1 MNFDNLRIATKL
13 NLFVLLIMACV
24 AGAGLT
30 IAGGVR
36 SELISSRI
44 DELKAMTESAKGLA
58 AGLEAQVAAGSLTR
72 EQAKQGFARQLA
84 TMTYDQGQGYV
95 FAYTMDGDVVA
106 MPDAKLIGTNRLD
119 TLVDGRKVI
128 REIRD
133 SVVNSDEA
141 VLYYDYP
148 RAGETAAIPK
158 VSYATK
164 FPAWNMFLGT
174 GAYIDDVNAK
184 FRMAA
189 IAIAI
194 GVGLMALLIGA
205 AAWFVSQRITRPLA
219 SLQGCMR
226 RLAAGELEIDV
237 VGATRRDEVGEMAQ
251 AVGVF
256 KQNAIERRQLEA
268 ETAANRAAAEA
279 DRERAA
285 AERAKAAEEQAEV
298 VRRLG
303 DGLKTLAAGDLTIA
317 LNDGFT
323 ASYAQIRQ
331 DFNEA
336 VDKLKA
342 TLLAVVSS
350 AGAIETGTRE
360 ISTAADDL
368 ARRTEQQAASLEETA
383 AALTEITA
391 TVKKSASGA
400 NHARQVVASADEDA
414 KKSAVVVREAVEAMD
429 AIAQSSTQ
437 IGQIIGVIDEI
448 AFQTNLLALNAGVE
462 AARAGDAGKGF
473 AVVASEVRALA
484 QRSAEA
490 AKQIK
495 ELISKSS
502 TQVGHGVELVAET
515 GKALQRIMAQVSEIN
530 AVVSDIAA
538 GAHEQSTGLEQVNTA
553 INQMDLVTQQNASM
567 VEESTAA
574 SHSLSQETTQLADL
588 IGRFQV
594 GQAKPDDALRREL
607 QKAAPHAFRQPA
619 KTPAAVTP
627 AKASGA
633 PASRPA
639 SVAQKAVANGAPVSQ
654 GDWQEF

>member
-1 MNFDNLRIATKL
+1 
-13 NLFVLLIMACV
+13 
-24 AGAGLT
+24 
-30 IAGGVR
+30 
-36 SELISSRI
+36 
-44 DELKAMTESAKGLA
+44 
-58 AGLEAQVAAGSLTR
+58 
-72 EQAKQGFARQLA
+72 
-84 TMTYDQGQGYV
+84 
-95 FAYTMDGDVVA
+95 
-106 MPDAKLIGTNRLD
+106 
-119 TLVDGRKVI
+119 
-128 REIRD
+128 
-133 SVVNSDEA
+133 
-141 VLYYDYP
+141 
-148 RAGETAAIPK
+148 
-158 VSYATK
+158 
-164 FPAWNMFLGT
+164 
-174 GAYIDDVNAK
+174 
-184 FRMAA
+184 
-189 IAIAI
+189 
-194 GVGLMALLIGA
+194 
-205 AAWFVSQRITRPLA
+205 
-219 SLQGCMR
+219 
-226 RLAAGELEIDV
+226 
-237 VGATRRDEVGEMAQ
+237 
-251 AVGVF
+251 
-256 KQNAIERRQLEA
+256 
-268 ETAANRAAAEA
+268 
-279 DRERAA
+279 
-285 AERAKAAEEQAEV
+285 

-317 LNDGFT
+317 LDDGFT

-400 NHARQVVASADEDA
+400 SHARQVVASADEDA

-429 AIAQSSTQ
+429 AIAKSSAQ

-490 AKQIK
+490 AKEIK
-495 ELISKSS
+495 GLISKSS
-502 TQVGHGVELVAET
+502 VQVGHGVELVAET
-515 GKALQRIMAQVSEIN
+515 GKALERIMAQVSEIN
-530 AVVSDIAA
+530 TVVSDIAA

-607 QKAAPHAFRQPA
+607 QKAAPHAFRQPG
-619 KTPAAVTP
+619 KTPAAAPPAPTP
-627 AKASGA
+627 VAAAPVKASRA
-633 PASRPA
+633 PAPRTAP
-639 SVAQKAVANGAPVSQ
+639 VAQKAVANGAPV
-654 GDWQEF
+654 GKEDWQEF